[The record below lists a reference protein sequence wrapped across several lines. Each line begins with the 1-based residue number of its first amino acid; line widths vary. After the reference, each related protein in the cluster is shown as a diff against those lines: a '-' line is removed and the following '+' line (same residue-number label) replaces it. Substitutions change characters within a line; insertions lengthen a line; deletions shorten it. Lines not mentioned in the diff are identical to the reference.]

1 MFNVINNELVTFSY
15 DSLENGDTFKYTP
28 PFKYGSVYV
37 YTVFKMGSY
46 MHMTLTSL
54 NSECCEVKSYRIEKH
69 PMYYLDRYG
78 EIQRY
83 YRKSIQDYLIE
94 QKRLPPDTVKTT
106 SLKQLKEELNQGN
119 VTPLVTKLDDVIKEY
134 TKLERVSV
142 LLKDELNKQL
152 IGGDEVLLE
161 FNYGYGHY
169 HQVLVISEDNEEEE
183 KGIFEM

>member
-15 DSLENGDTFKYTP
+15 DNLKDGDTFRYTP
-28 PFKYGSVYV
+28 PFKHGSAYV
-37 YTVFKMGSY
+37 YTVFKT
-46 MHMTLTSL
+46 TLYTYITIVKL
-54 NSECCEVKSYRIEKH
+54 LHEYCEVEKYRIEKYLT
-69 PMYYLDRYG
+69 YYLDRYG
-78 EIQRY
+78 RIQSY
-83 YRKSIQDYLIE
+83 YKNSIQDYLIG
-94 QKRLPPDTVKTT
+94 QKRLPPDTIKTT
-106 SLKQLKEELNQGN
+106 SLKQLKEEMNQGN

>member
-106 SLKQLKEELNQGN
+106 SLKQLKEELDQWRA
-119 VTPLVTKLDDVIKEY
+119 TPIISKLNDEIKEY
-134 TKLERVSV
+134 TKLEQVSV
-142 LLKDELNKQL
+142 LLKDELNKNLQD
-152 IGGDEVLLE
+152 GDEVLLE
-161 FNYGYGHY
+161 YNGGYGNY
-169 HQVLVISEDNEEEE
+169 SYTILIAKEEEDDE
-183 KGIFEM
+183 EF